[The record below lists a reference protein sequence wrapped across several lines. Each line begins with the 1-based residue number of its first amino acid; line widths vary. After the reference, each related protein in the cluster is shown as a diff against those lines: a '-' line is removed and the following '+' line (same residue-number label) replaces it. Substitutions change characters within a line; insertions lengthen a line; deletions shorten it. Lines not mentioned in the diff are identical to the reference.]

1 VAVRALVLISAV
13 AFPALGWAEVMDKE
27 FGLPTVIAGGL
38 IGAAAAFV
46 TGRWLPWALT
56 IVAPAIAVFFVMH
69 LSELLDSQVGPA
81 VLREA
86 GPLYVG
92 ISWVLPFIVIVALIV
107 GLLSRRGKQNAAT

>member
-1 VAVRALVLISAV
+1 
-13 AFPALGWAEVMDKE
+13 MDKE
-27 FGLPTVIAGGL
+27 FGLPTVIAAGL
-38 IGAAAAFV
+38 IGAAAAFA

-69 LSELLDSQVGPA
+69 LSELLDPQVSPA

-92 ISWVLPFIVIVALIV
+92 ISWVSPFVVIVALIA
-107 GLLSRRGKQNAAT
+107 GLLFRRGRQNAAT